1 VFKLTGDLKDA
12 KNNLL
17 TEEVELWKRNPIELI
32 EELIGNPVFK
42 EGMKYAPYKV
52 HEGARRAWNQAASA
66 DAWCASNK
74 AVQTWMSS
82 VIAQG
87 SGLIFVTKVSIFGY
101 SSRRDDWPSTLEWVS
116 NWPR

>member
-1 VFKLTGDLKDA
+1 MFKLTGDLKDA

-52 HEGARRAWNQAASA
+52 HEGAQRAWNQAASA
-66 DAWCASNK
+66 DLW
-74 AVQTWMSS
+74 WD
-82 VIAQG
+82 AQVCIQHRL
-87 SGLIFVTKVSIFGY
+87 LI
-101 SSRRDDWPSTLEWVS
+101 TLL
-116 NWPR
+116 